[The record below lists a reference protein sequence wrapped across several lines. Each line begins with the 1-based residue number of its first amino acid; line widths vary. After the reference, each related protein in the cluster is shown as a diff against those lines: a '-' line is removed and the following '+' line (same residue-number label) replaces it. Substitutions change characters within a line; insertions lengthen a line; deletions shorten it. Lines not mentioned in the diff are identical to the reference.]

1 MKTPILLVED
11 DAKLRRTLAAW
22 IAHAGYDVT
31 EAPDGETAVRLLMRQ
46 QFTVIVSDLVM
57 GAIDGLG
64 VLQAAARQPD
74 GPAVILLTGQGTLES
89 AMAALRTGA
98 FDYLLKPCNGHELL
112 ARIAAAA
119 EQTAAHRQVRAAI
132 EQLLGTA
139 YQTPLTLSALA
150 SGEPFRSQGARGSG
164 LGTPAMAAPRLAAR
178 SVPDQ
183 SEQVIRLG
191 ELEVGP
197 SRLQVLFQGKP
208 VSLTRIEYA
217 LLRHLAEQP
226 GQVCRYADLA
236 FSSHRLAMEDGEAR
250 DLLRTHLQNL
260 RSKICRSYFQ
270 LEPGAGCMLA
280 VPTLAYGFAGGETP
294 KKSASSRW

>member
-1 MKTPILLVED
+1 
-11 DAKLRRTLAAW
+11 
-22 IAHAGYDVT
+22 
-31 EAPDGETAVRLLMRQ
+31 VRLLMRQ
-46 QFTVIVSDLVM
+46 PFTVIVSDLVM
-57 GAIDGLG
+57 GGIDGLG
-64 VLQAAARQPD
+64 VLQAAARQPE

-119 EQTAAHRQVRAAI
+119 EHTAAHRQARAAI
-132 EQLLGTA
+132 QHLLGTG
-139 YQTPLTLSALA
+139 YQTPLTLGVLA
-150 SGEPFRSQGARGSG
+150 SGEPFRSHG
-164 LGTPAMAAPRLAAR
+164 LKGQ
-178 SVPDQ
+178 Q
-183 SEQVIRLG
+183 SIRLG

-197 SRLQVLFQGKP
+197 SRLQVFFQGQP
-208 VSLTRIEYA
+208 VPLTRIEYA
-217 LLRHLAEQP
+217 LLRHLAEHP

-260 RSKICRSYFQ
+260 RGKICRTYFQ

-280 VPTLAYGFAGGETP
+280 VPALAYGFAGGEMP
-294 KKSASSRW
+294 NGSATSRW